1 MDYSALLDS
10 VRPVFVAECNEHINT
25 LELGLISLEEHPD
38 DSELLNSIFRAV
50 HSLKGS
56 CGMYGLDHIVEFTHD
71 FESVMDRVRNFEIKI
86 SETLSD
92 LLVRSF
98 DHLKVLIEGIETG
111 SNEYD
116 TAQQKTL
123 MGELEQ
129 WLSGDGTHSEAVT
142 PAAVEGQPIEANPH
156 QNERLIIHFEAES
169 FLCGCKPHAILT
181 EVKESA
187 AVESVTPILKLPDWE
202 AFNPENCYLE
212 LGLTFS
218 SIPDAEALEQIF
230 DFTDVVEGHWETQS
244 DHGSPEESTIETKS
258 IDEDNSTKDINVK
271 AVSEKDASTS
281 ASESGQKELPESTTA
296 ASPGISSTHSK
307 AREKTKTETK
317 RFIRVEADKL
327 DRLIGLV
334 GELIVDFGGL
344 QALSEKSGSQND
356 PLHQR
361 VNSAAKTLDDLRESS
376 LNLRLM
382 PIADTFNRF
391 HRVVRDTAKQLE
403 KEVKLVLEGT
413 ETELDKTILEK
424 IADPLTHLVR
434 NSIDH
439 GIEQP
444 AQRMESGKPEKG
456 TLVLRASHQEGRV
469 RIEIEDDGKGI
480 NPDII
485 RAKAIEKGVINESD
499 ELDEKSIL
507 QLIFEPGFSTAEK
520 VTDISGRGVGMDV
533 VRRNIQDI
541 GGEIL
546 LDSKPGKGTHV
557 DIRLPLT
564 MAILPGFRVKICS
577 QDFIVPLTQLDEC
590 INAHQLFD
598 AKQIKDDTL
607 WLRGEILPVLD
618 LRPLLFGAQSQYH
631 KTEAIVVQTTR
642 GRMVLRVDELVGEI
656 QTVVRPL
663 DPIVAQVPFYSG
675 MTQLGT
681 GEIVPILDI
690 NGSVE
695 VSRQTSDLKKT
706 GS

>member
-92 LLVRSF
+92 LLVHSF

-111 SNEYD
+111 CNEYD

-142 PAAVEGQPIEANPH
+142 SAAVEGQPIEANPH

-169 FLCGCKPHAILT
+169 FLCGCKPHAILS

-187 AVESVTPILKLPDWE
+187 AVESVTPVLRLPDWE

-218 SIPDAEALEQIF
+218 SIPDAETLEHIF

-244 DHGSPEESTIETKS
+244 DHDSSEESAIETKS
-258 IDEDNSTKDINVK
+258 IDEDNSTEDINIE
-271 AVSEKDASTS
+271 AVSEKDASTL
-281 ASESGQKELPESTTA
+281 ASESGQKELSESTTA
-296 ASPGISSTHSK
+296 ASSGISSTPSK

-344 QALSEKSGSQND
+344 QALSEKTGSQND
-356 PLHQR
+356 SLHQR

-485 RAKAIEKGVINESD
+485 RAKAIEKSVINESD

-564 MAILPGFRVKICS
+564 MAILPGFRVKICT

-695 VSRQTSDLKKT
+695 VSRQTFDLKKT